1 MNEDT
6 LHLLLSR
13 DDDGSPVLKDGVP
26 DSATNERDKEG
37 AKKFDRNSFWEESG
51 DADDLGEQRWGVI
64 APEGP
69 EGDRLLALIRPL
81 IEARREAQDADV
93 KIYRAPVGLSSA
105 EAALWRKTNFD
116 SGSETS
122 ADIPRYQLIL
132 GDLDGVSLGLQ
143 QSQSSDGFVGRL
155 SFRDDRGYEAY
166 VDKVLR
172 WEKARA
178 EAEGAVKLFTV
189 HDGTA
194 ATMIGYRALVK
205 PGLDLLRKEGYN
217 AADLGDHNDPSPSQ
231 FLEATKSLNPTILF
245 SVSHGAGAPRG
256 GWKSDQ
262 DQRDRQGA
270 MSFGRE
276 GKITGSDI
284 KEEPFL
290 PGGVW
295 FMLACYGAGT
305 PNTSAYRHW
314 LEKLKQVGQFGGQ
327 AQAVLASLPAADRPP
342 FIAAL
347 PQAVLANPNGPLAV
361 IGHIDLAWTYSFEER
376 DTGKPVN
383 RPSKFMQPLRTAMR
397 GARLGASYRE
407 LVRFLNGIN
416 FELNELQDEAVRK
429 GQAEASDAARSGHLW
444 MLRQDLSGY
453 ILLGDPAVRL
463 PVSRKRKPA
472 AASAPSPA
480 ITTTTTKPEEKPAT
494 TGEPAEAAPDLS
506 GEIDMLEKMIG
517 HILAGSPL
525 EEVADKHGIA
535 SAKLQAR
542 YEVYRKAGRKAL
554 SEK

>member
-1 MNEDT
+1 
-6 LHLLLSR
+6 
-13 DDDGSPVLKDGVP
+13 
-26 DSATNERDKEG
+26 
-37 AKKFDRNSFWEESG
+37 
-51 DADDLGEQRWGVI
+51 
-64 APEGP
+64 
-69 EGDRLLALIRPL
+69 
-81 IEARREAQDADV
+81 
-93 KIYRAPVGLSSA
+93 
-105 EAALWRKTNFD
+105 
-116 SGSETS
+116 
-122 ADIPRYQLIL
+122 
-132 GDLDGVSLGLQ
+132 VSLGLQ

-178 EAEGAVKLFTV
+178 DAEGAVKLFTV

-205 PGLDLLRKEGYN
+205 PGLDMLRNQGYD
-217 AADLGDHNDPSPSQ
+217 AADLGDHDDPSPSE
-231 FLEATKSLNPTILF
+231 FLESTKSPDPTILF

-256 GWKSDQ
+256 GWKSYQ

-284 KEEPFL
+284 NEEPFL

-314 LEKLKQVGQFGGQ
+314 LEKLKQAGQFGGQ
-327 AQAVLASLPAADRPP
+327 AQAVLASLPAGDHPP

-376 DTGKPVN
+376 DTGKAVS
-383 RPSKFMQPLRTAMR
+383 RPAKFMQTLRTAIR
-397 GARLGASYRE
+397 GARLGTSYRE
-407 LVRFLNGIN
+407 LVRFLNGID
-416 FELNELQDEAVRK
+416 FELNELQDEAVRR
-429 GQAEASDAARSGHLW
+429 GQAEVSDPARSGHLW

-463 PVSRKRKPA
+463 PVSRKRKAKGGTA
-472 AASAPSPA
+472 AATSAPS
-480 ITTTTTKPEEKPAT
+480 ITTKPAT
-494 TGEPAEAAPDLS
+494 REPPKAEVAPELR
-506 GEIDMLEKMIG
+506 GEIDTLEKAIG
-517 HILAGSPL
+517 HILTGMEPNEA
-525 EEVADKHGIA
+525 AAKYGIDPA
-535 SAKLQAR
+535 NLQSR
-542 YEVYRKAGRKAL
+542 YEIYKTAGRTAL
-554 SEK
+554 GLK